1 MSHRIFQKIILFSL
15 ISLIGIT
22 PSSYAYLPIAPCHSF
37 YAKNSK
43 LAFGGHYALLGN
55 KRMYY
60 RILGHGS
67 PVIIFS
73 SGTGFPADAWYDSGI
88 TKSLS
93 KTNRVLTY
101 DRLYTFNSCP
111 NTNNYMPNTAKD
123 VVTRLR
129 LLLQKANLKPPY
141 ILVGHSFGGL
151 YILLYAREYPNEV
164 AGLLLMDPTSDA
176 GPTPLPKDALLILK
190 KKGNPQHYIATD
202 PLYNEG
208 IGQLPSYLQMRNAKP
223 LPKNMPL
230 VMMIATKHCLPRSLT
245 DGKLMCMTKAE
256 EANHVKNEL
265 AIYNMSQNHVLY
277 MVNGSHMSFF
287 DKSKHQIMM
296 QALHRLIKM
305 VHHRL
310 VK

>member
-1 MSHRIFQKIILFSL
+1 MRHRLILKIILFGL
-15 ISLIGIT
+15 FGFTL
-22 PSSYAYLPIAPCHSF
+22 SSYAALPTAPCHSL
-37 YAKNSK
+37 YIKNST
-43 LAFGGHYALLGN
+43 LPSGGHYVLLG
-55 KRMYY
+55 KERMYY
-60 RILGHGS
+60 QILGHGS

-73 SGTGFPADAWYDSGI
+73 SGTGFPAEGWYESGI
-88 TKSLS
+88 AKSLS

-111 NTNNYMPNTAKD
+111 NENNYMPNTAMD
-123 VVTRLR
+123 VVKRLR

-151 YILLYAREYPNEV
+151 YMLLYAREYPNEV

-176 GPTPLPKDALLILK
+176 GPTPLPKDALPLLR
-190 KKGNPQHYIATD
+190 KKGNPQNYTATD

-230 VMMIATKHCLPRSLT
+230 VLMIATKHCLPKSLT
-245 DGKLMCMTKAE
+245 DEKLMCMTKAE
-256 EANHVKNEL
+256 EKNHVKNEL
-265 AIYNMSQNHVLY
+265 AIYNMSQNHALY

-287 DKSKHQIMM
+287 DPSKHDMVM
-296 QALHRLIKM
+296 RALHRLIDM
-305 VHHRL
+305 AHHNIT
-310 VK
+310 K